1 MKKKINFLNI
11 ILISIM
17 VILITIIFQYFLTK
31 NYLDKLRS
39 SSREIIDVKKKFEG
53 NKELIIVNNFDSL
66 KFSPLI
72 AINILNNS
80 NKVISSELKINY
92 SSEVSVDKYN
102 INYSNYK
109 NFKIYGK
116 SESIIY
122 LIPHLSACFY
132 KLKDCKTN
140 TPIFQNIEIL
150 KNKNIEIKNI
160 YSVYINN

>member
-102 INYSNYK
+102 INYS
-109 NFKIYGK
+109 
-116 SESIIY
+116 
-122 LIPHLSACFY
+122 L
-132 KLKDCKTN
+132 
-140 TPIFQNIEIL
+140 
-150 KNKNIEIKNI
+150 
-160 YSVYINN
+160 